1 MRITSL
7 HQGSANRLFRLE
19 QRPGFI
25 LPSAPAFVNLPHPA
39 CGLPTPLL
47 RRAQWRVDDSPGSP
61 GQIYVIQLGSP
72 HSPQAV
78 WGLHGPLFKTVT
90 LCYPFVWRVVFRFSP
105 PVPTSTGYAKK
116 RRFVIEKRRLSAPL
130 HSWGRDLQFGS
141 HGVGIALACVG
152 FGILIILSALYGD
165 AWAVVSSIVYSFS
178 LFTLYLASTLYHA
191 CSNRTVKAVLQILDH
206 CSIFLLIAGTY
217 TPFTLITLRGPL
229 GWTLF
234 GVVWA
239 AAIVGIV
246 LNAIDVKKFSK
257 VLHGVLPGHGMGGH
271 FRHQASGA

>member
-1 MRITSL
+1 MK
-7 HQGSANRLFRLE
+7 N
-19 QRPGFI
+19 
-25 LPSAPAFVNLPHPA
+25 NDYLPH
-39 CGLPTPLL
+39 
-47 RRAQWRVDDSPGSP
+47 
-61 GQIYVIQLGSP
+61 Y
-72 HSPQAV
+72 
-78 WGLHGPLFKTVT
+78 TVGEEI
-90 LCYPFVWRVVFRFSP
+90 FNSV
-105 PVPTSTGYAKK
+105 
-116 RRFVIEKRRLSAPL
+116 
-130 HSWGRDLQFGS
+130 S

-165 AWAVVSSIVYSFS
+165 VWAVVSSIVYSLS

-257 VLHGVLPGHGMGGH
+257 VSMVCYLAMGWVVIFAIKPLVQSLPLGGVILLAAGGVLYTGGVAFYALNKIH
-271 FRHQASGA
+271 YMHSVWHLFVLGGSICQYLSIALYVIPATF

>member
-1 MRITSL
+1 MK
-7 HQGSANRLFRLE
+7 NDDY
-19 QRPGFI
+19 
-25 LPSAPAFVNLPHPA
+25 LPH
-39 CGLPTPLL
+39 
-47 RRAQWRVDDSPGSP
+47 
-61 GQIYVIQLGSP
+61 Y
-72 HSPQAV
+72 
-78 WGLHGPLFKTVT
+78 TVGEEI
-90 LCYPFVWRVVFRFSP
+90 FNSV
-105 PVPTSTGYAKK
+105 
-116 RRFVIEKRRLSAPL
+116 
-130 HSWGRDLQFGS
+130 S

-152 FGILIILSALYGD
+152 FGILIILSVLYGD
-165 AWAVVSSIVYSFS
+165 VWAVVSSIVYSFS

-257 VLHGVLPGHGMGGH
+257 VSMVCYLHSVWHLFVLGGSICQYLSIALYVIPAT
-271 FRHQASGA
+271 F